1 MKYKE
6 FEGEKAL
13 DVLADLIE
21 PAAEIMSDQNVAK
34 QARAGN
40 RIAAVKAAIKDHKQ
54 SVIYMLAVL
63 NDEDPK
69 TYKPKLLTLPVMLL
83 EILNDPDIASLFTS
97 ASQNEDGTASGSALV
112 NTGEKEE

>member
-21 PAAEIMSDQNVAK
+21 PAAEIMSDDKVAK
-34 QARAGN
+34 NARAGN
-40 RIAAVKAAIKDHKQ
+40 RMAAIKAAIKDHKK

-63 NDEDPK
+63 NDEDPA
-69 TYKPKLLTLPVMLL
+69 TYKPKLLTLPIMLL
-83 EILNDPDIASLFTS
+83 EILNDPDIADLFTS
-97 ASQNEDGTASGSALV
+97 QSQNVAGTASGSATES
-112 NTGEKEE
+112 TGVKEN